1 MMTTST
7 FAVFATTYDSDLRFV
22 PCGTQH
28 SAKAPLAV
36 TTGGGLESWSS
47 FCVDCDELGDLLD
60 SAAHQP
66 QAICINLSLTGDACL
81 DCYDEG
87 WLAILAQLAETSVA
101 DLREELG
108 QLSRFTSHRVVVGK
122 QQAVKF
128 LFCLP
133 AEVLEE
139 LAAVKP
145 GLQISESDN
154 DKRWGLFAAGKQV
167 VVYGSYNDK
176 GFVGVYAPHGLEGIK
191 DAGPL
196 LIKAIRAL
204 LAK

>member
-7 FAVFATTYDSDLRFV
+7 LQCSPQRTIRTCASSPAA
-22 PCGTQH
+22 PNIPP
-28 SAKAPLAV
+28 APLAV
-36 TTGGGLESWSS
+36 TTGGGHESWSS

-87 WLAILAQLAETSVA
+87 WLANLAQLAETSVA

-133 AEVLEE
+133 AEVLE
-139 LAAVKP
+139 
-145 GLQISESDN
+145 
-154 DKRWGLFAAGKQV
+154 
-167 VVYGSYNDK
+167 
-176 GFVGVYAPHGLEGIK
+176 
-191 DAGPL
+191 
-196 LIKAIRAL
+196 
-204 LAK
+204 